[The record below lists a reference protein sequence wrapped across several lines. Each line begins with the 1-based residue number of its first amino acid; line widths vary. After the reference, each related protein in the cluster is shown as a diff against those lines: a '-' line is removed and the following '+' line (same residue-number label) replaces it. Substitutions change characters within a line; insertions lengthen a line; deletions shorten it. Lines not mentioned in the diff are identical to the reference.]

1 MRVTMAALKFSDPQ
15 APTAPP
21 PTLMDKLIITV
32 TCDSTMA
39 YPSNPHNPTPKGYKE
54 VAAEYVRSVN
64 AGASICHLHGPY
76 TIDEEIQADGTRLS
90 DLDIPGWGAFRQDIL
105 DGCGA
110 TKPII
115 QYGIANG
122 RFPQRKVLMQEQRPD
137 MISTC
142 FNPHDE
148 CFDYEPGCEPVEL
161 YGLHNR
167 PELED
172 YCRTTAELGVTIEA
186 ECFHYGGVWNAQ
198 RMVQKGLLKT
208 PVWITFFLGWRGGSY
223 TPPTMEAM
231 QFNHHHLPPGFL
243 YNTSVMDPELQW
255 RILTCAIILGG
266 HVRVVM
272 EDNPFLSPGE
282 YASSNAQLV
291 EKIVRISRELGRDVA
306 TPDEARKIIWPNG
319 R

>member
-1 MRVTMAALKFSDPQ
+1 
-15 APTAPP
+15 
-21 PTLMDKLIITV
+21 MDKLIVTV

-39 YPSNPHNPTPKGYKE
+39 YPGNPHNPTPKGYKE
-54 VAAEYVRSVN
+54 VAKEYVRSVN

-76 TIDEEIQADGTRLS
+76 TIDREIQPDGTRLS
-90 DLDIPGWGAFRQDIL
+90 DLDIPGWGALRQDIL

-110 TKPII
+110 SQPII

-122 RFPQRKVLMQEQRPD
+122 RFPQRRALMEFQRPE

-167 PELED
+167 PELEE
-172 YCRTTAELGVTIEA
+172 YCRAAAELGVAIEA

-223 TPPTMEAM
+223 TPPTVEAM
-231 QFNHHHLPPGFL
+231 LFNHHHLPSGFL

-255 RILTCAIILGG
+255 GVLATAIILGG
-266 HVRVVM
+266 HVRVGM

-282 YASSNAQLV
+282 YANSNAQLV
-291 EKIVRISRELGRDVA
+291 EKIVRIARELGRGIA
-306 TPDEARKIIWPNG
+306 TPDEARRIIWPDG
-319 R
+319 A

>member
-1 MRVTMAALKFSDPQ
+1 
-15 APTAPP
+15 
-21 PTLMDKLIITV
+21 MDKDRVEFMEKLIVTV

-39 YPSNPHNPTPKGYKE
+39 YPRNPHNPTPKGYTE
-54 VAAEYVRSVN
+54 VAREYVRSVN

-76 TIDEEIQADGTRLS
+76 TIDPTIREDGTRLS

-105 DGCGA
+105 EGCGS
-110 TKPII
+110 TRPII

-122 RFPQRKVLMQEQRPD
+122 RFPQRRELMIDQRPD

-148 CFDYEPGCEPVEL
+148 CFDYEPGCDPVEL

-167 PELED
+167 PELEE
-172 YCRTTAELGVTIEA
+172 YCRVTAELGVTIEA

-198 RMVQKGLLKT
+198 RMVSKGLLKT

-223 TPPTMEAM
+223 TPPTLEAM
-231 QFNHHHLPPGFL
+231 LFNHHHLPPGFL

-255 RILTCAIILGG
+255 RVLTAAIILGG
-266 HVRVVM
+266 HVRVGM

-282 YASSNAQLV
+282 YAQSNAQLV
-291 EKIVRISRELGRDVA
+291 EKIVRISRELGREVA
-306 TPDEARKIIWPNG
+306 TPDEARAIIWPG
-319 R
+319 RSV